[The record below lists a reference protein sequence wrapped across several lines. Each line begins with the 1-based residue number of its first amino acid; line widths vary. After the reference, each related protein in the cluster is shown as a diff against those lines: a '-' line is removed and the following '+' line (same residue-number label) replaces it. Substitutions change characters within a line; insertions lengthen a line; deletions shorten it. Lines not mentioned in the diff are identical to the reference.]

1 MDLNKELLMLAVEL
15 LTTHGME
22 AKEELNLIKSV
33 MMINSSLYELEG
45 NEVDKLEILMLNW
58 EEC

>member
-1 MDLNKELLMLAVEL
+1 MELNKELLMLAVEL

-22 AKEELNLIKSV
+22 AKEGLNLIKSV

>member
-1 MDLNKELLMLAVEL
+1 MELNKELLMLAVEL

-33 MMINSSLYELEG
+33 MMINSSLYDLESK
-45 NEVDKLEILMLNW
+45 EIDTLQILMLNW
-58 EEC
+58 EGC

>member
-1 MDLNKELLMLAVEL
+1 MELNKELLMLAVEL